1 MKKNKIIIS
10 ISILIFGSLCFF
22 IVYQTYNT
30 PHSNIM
36 GSTKDISLTADK
48 IMDDF
53 FSDESKANKRYLDKI
68 IEVSGIISE
77 LKVVKEKGIITLK
90 TTQDFGNVLCHL
102 SEDTSQDIQALSEGQ
117 RITLKGVCTG
127 YLMDVILVKSEVI
140 NE

>member
-1 MKKNKIIIS
+1 MKKNKII

-30 PHSNIM
+30 PHRNIM

-48 IMDDF
+48 IMYDF

>member
-1 MKKNKIIIS
+1 
-10 ISILIFGSLCFF
+10 
-22 IVYQTYNT
+22 
-30 PHSNIM
+30 M

-77 LKVVKEKGIITLK
+77 LKVVKVKGIITLK

-102 SEDTSQDIQALSEGQ
+102 SEDTSQDIQTLSEGQ

-127 YLMDVILVKSEVI
+127 YLMDVILVKSEII

>member
-1 MKKNKIIIS
+1 MKKNKII

-30 PHSNIM
+30 PHRNIM

-102 SEDTSQDIQALSEGQ
+102 SEDTSQDIQTLSEGQ

-127 YLMDVILVKSEVI
+127 YLMDVILVKSEII